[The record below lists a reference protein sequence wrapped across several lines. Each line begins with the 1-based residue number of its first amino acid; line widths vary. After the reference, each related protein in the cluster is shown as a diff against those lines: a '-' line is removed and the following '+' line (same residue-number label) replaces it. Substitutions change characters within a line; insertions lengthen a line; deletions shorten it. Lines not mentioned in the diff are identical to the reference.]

1 MREAMAALGPLLR
14 RQPLGAVGGLIVLAL
29 IAVAVLAPRLA
40 PHGAKEATF
49 APFLPPSA
57 EFPMGT
63 DQIGRDVLSRVIWGA
78 RLSLYVGLVSVV
90 FGITTGSL
98 WGAVTAYLGGAADTG
113 SQRVVDSLM
122 ALPPIILAL
131 ALMAALGQSVN
142 NVIIALVV
150 LLTPTAA
157 RTVRSIALGI
167 VASPYMESARAVGA
181 TNWRIISRHLIPNCM
196 AGYIVLVTTN
206 VSYAIVVEASLSFIG
221 AGAPPDEPSWG
232 GMLTAGI
239 QALETAPW
247 MVFFP
252 GLAVSLAVFGLH
264 LFADSIR
271 AVTAAPPAARAAKK
285 PRPGGILTWFDY
297 GDPGRLDVHAESPLV
312 VQQAT
317 AGVYSGLLHYEPD
330 DPSKI
335 AADLAERWTVS
346 PDGKT
351 YTFHLR
357 KGVKWHDGQP
367 FSADDVKASF
377 DRILNKDFQSPKC
390 GASLKPMVAAVE
402 MVDAN
407 TVQFR
412 LKFAA
417 APFLPSLA
425 SAWCRVA
432 AKHILAKYGDLHQP
446 EAPIGTG
453 ALKF

>member
-1 MREAMAALGPLLR
+1 MRETAAVIGHLVR
-14 RQPLGAVGGLIVLAL
+14 RQPLGAAGGLIVVVL

-40 PHGAKEATF
+40 PHGPKDASF
-49 APFLPPSA
+49 APYLPPSA

-63 DQIGRDVLSRVIWGA
+63 DQLGRDVLSRVIWGA

-90 FGITTGSL
+90 FGITAGAL

-113 SQRVVDSLM
+113 SQRVVDSVM

-181 TNWRIISRHLIPNCM
+181 TNWRIIARHLIPNCM

-232 GMLTAGI
+232 GMMTAGI

-252 GLAVSLAVFGLH
+252 GLAISLAVFGLN
-264 LFADSIR
+264 LFGDSIR
-271 AVTAAPPAARAAKK
+271 DVTD
-285 PRPGGILTWFDY
+285 PRLRGGL
-297 GDPGRLDVHAESPLV
+297 G
-312 VQQAT
+312 
-317 AGVYSGLLHYEPD
+317 
-330 DPSKI
+330 
-335 AADLAERWTVS
+335 
-346 PDGKT
+346 
-351 YTFHLR
+351 
-357 KGVKWHDGQP
+357 
-367 FSADDVKASF
+367 
-377 DRILNKDFQSPKC
+377 
-390 GASLKPMVAAVE
+390 
-402 MVDAN
+402 
-407 TVQFR
+407 
-412 LKFAA
+412 
-417 APFLPSLA
+417 
-425 SAWCRVA
+425 
-432 AKHILAKYGDLHQP
+432 
-446 EAPIGTG
+446 
-453 ALKF
+453 

>member
-1 MREAMAALGPLLR
+1 MREAMAALGHLLR

-40 PHGAKEATF
+40 PHGPKEATF
-49 APFLPPSA
+49 APYLPPSA

-63 DQIGRDVLSRVIWGA
+63 DQIGRDVLSRVVWGA

-90 FGITTGSL
+90 FGITAGSL
-98 WGAVTAYLGGAADTG
+98 WGVVTAYLGGAADMG
-113 SQRVVDSLM
+113 SQRVVDSVM

-167 VASPYMESARAVGA
+167 IVSPYMEAARAVGA

-196 AGYIVLVTTN
+196 AGYIVLMTTN

-252 GLAVSLAVFGLH
+252 GLAISLAVFGLN
-264 LFADSIR
+264 LFGDSIR
-271 AVTAAPPAARAAKK
+271 DVTD
-285 PRPGGILTWFDY
+285 PRLRGGL
-297 GDPGRLDVHAESPLV
+297 G
-312 VQQAT
+312 
-317 AGVYSGLLHYEPD
+317 
-330 DPSKI
+330 
-335 AADLAERWTVS
+335 
-346 PDGKT
+346 
-351 YTFHLR
+351 
-357 KGVKWHDGQP
+357 
-367 FSADDVKASF
+367 
-377 DRILNKDFQSPKC
+377 
-390 GASLKPMVAAVE
+390 
-402 MVDAN
+402 
-407 TVQFR
+407 
-412 LKFAA
+412 
-417 APFLPSLA
+417 
-425 SAWCRVA
+425 
-432 AKHILAKYGDLHQP
+432 
-446 EAPIGTG
+446 
-453 ALKF
+453 

>member
-1 MREAMAALGPLLR
+1 MSCRSALGRLVR
-14 RQPLGAVGGLIVLAL
+14 RQPLGAAGGLIVLVL
-29 IAVAVLAPRLA
+29 IAVALFAPRLA
-40 PHGAKEATF
+40 PHGPKETGF
-49 APFLPPSA
+49 APYLPPSA

-63 DQIGRDVLSRVIWGA
+63 DQVGRDVLSRVIWGA

-90 FGITTGSL
+90 FGITAGAL

-113 SQRVVDSLM
+113 SQRVVDSVM

-247 MVFFP
+247 MLFFP
-252 GLAVSLAVFGLH
+252 GLAISLAVFGLN
-264 LFADSIR
+264 LFGDSIR
-271 AVTAAPPAARAAKK
+271 DVTD
-285 PRPGGILTWFDY
+285 PRLRGGL
-297 GDPGRLDVHAESPLV
+297 G
-312 VQQAT
+312 
-317 AGVYSGLLHYEPD
+317 
-330 DPSKI
+330 
-335 AADLAERWTVS
+335 
-346 PDGKT
+346 
-351 YTFHLR
+351 
-357 KGVKWHDGQP
+357 
-367 FSADDVKASF
+367 
-377 DRILNKDFQSPKC
+377 
-390 GASLKPMVAAVE
+390 
-402 MVDAN
+402 
-407 TVQFR
+407 
-412 LKFAA
+412 
-417 APFLPSLA
+417 
-425 SAWCRVA
+425 
-432 AKHILAKYGDLHQP
+432 
-446 EAPIGTG
+446 
-453 ALKF
+453 

>member
-1 MREAMAALGPLLR
+1 MRELSAAAGRLLR
-14 RQPLGAVGGLIVLAL
+14 RQPLGAAGGLIVLAL

-40 PHGAKEATF
+40 PHGPKDTGF
-49 APFLPPSA
+49 APYLPPSA

-63 DQIGRDVLSRVIWGA
+63 DQVGRDVLSRVIWGA

-90 FGITTGSL
+90 FGITAGSL

-167 VASPYMESARAVGA
+167 IASPYMESARAVGA

-239 QALETAPW
+239 QAIETAPW

-252 GLAVSLAVFGLH
+252 GVAISLAMFGLN
-264 LFADSIR
+264 LFGDSIR
-271 AVTAAPPAARAAKK
+271 DVTD
-285 PRPGGILTWFDY
+285 PRLRGGL
-297 GDPGRLDVHAESPLV
+297 G
-312 VQQAT
+312 
-317 AGVYSGLLHYEPD
+317 
-330 DPSKI
+330 
-335 AADLAERWTVS
+335 
-346 PDGKT
+346 
-351 YTFHLR
+351 
-357 KGVKWHDGQP
+357 
-367 FSADDVKASF
+367 
-377 DRILNKDFQSPKC
+377 
-390 GASLKPMVAAVE
+390 
-402 MVDAN
+402 
-407 TVQFR
+407 
-412 LKFAA
+412 
-417 APFLPSLA
+417 
-425 SAWCRVA
+425 
-432 AKHILAKYGDLHQP
+432 
-446 EAPIGTG
+446 
-453 ALKF
+453 